1 LRIAPAR
8 SPTSQALKEC
18 DVGVANGGFREVSA
32 GPGQDLVFTHV
43 FTDAS
48 FAALVRGFGAETA
61 EAHAELVRRTVRV
74 LTRAFVLTE
83 THASLCLV
91 PGGGACEA
99 ALHAAARS
107 YEHTVTA
114 GVNSDGAY
122 GDRESALAALD
133 VLRAMA
139 RAVPDALAG
148 TGRANKFACSRR
160 GAADVLAA
168 AANAHEALFGD
179 GDGGG
184 SLREKSRLV
193 DAFARDSRA
202 LVGLVS
208 AAVAPETAHPG
219 TAAAILDEPP
229 PRSAFSS
236 DSSALETCDASER
249 TAYAHATGNPVLF
262 AVLEPAET
270 KREALVSAV
279 EAVAQTTRIE
289 QIVRAR
295 GKTLFPRAPAR
306 AARRHGRKDE
316 SDESDESEAEDDS
329 EAEAESSDAE

>member
-1 LRIAPAR
+1 
-8 SPTSQALKEC
+8 
-18 DVGVANGGFREVSA
+18 
-32 GPGQDLVFTHV
+32 
-43 FTDAS
+43 
-48 FAALVRGFGAETA
+48 
-61 EAHAELVRRTVRV
+61 
-74 LTRAFVLTE
+74 
-83 THASLCLV
+83 
-91 PGGGACEA
+91 
-99 ALHAAARS
+99 
-107 YEHTVTA
+107 
-114 GVNSDGAY
+114 
-122 GDRESALAALD
+122 
-133 VLRAMA
+133 
-139 RAVPDALAG
+139 
-148 TGRANKFACSRR
+148 
-160 GAADVLAA
+160 
-168 AANAHEALFGD
+168 
-179 GDGGG
+179 
-184 SLREKSRLV
+184 
-193 DAFARDSRA
+193 
-202 LVGLVS
+202 VS

-249 TAYAHATGNPVLF
+249 TAYAHATADPVLF